1 MLTWKRPQKHHHMK
15 ERIFPVLPVQ
25 KLSKSVH
32 GAWRN
37 PKFRS
42 FFFIYKK
49 KRTSFGILPLNNS
62 VRAINNIPEGRWFQR
77 NSSETVK
84 RFKVKRIL
92 KPHRDN
98 SAKTCHIPYN
108 LLI

>member
-42 FFFIYKK
+42 FFFVYKK
-49 KRTSFGILPLNNS
+49 KMCEWMADIL
-62 VRAINNIPEGRWFQR
+62 
-77 NSSETVK
+77 
-84 RFKVKRIL
+84 FKAL
-92 KPHRDN
+92 WTPHREQCQSDP
-98 SAKTCHIPYN
+98 AKRLAEAQAN
-108 LLI
+108 